1 MGGSSSGGSAHT
13 PTEQADNL
21 KTKQRLQIIDLI
33 TEGPIYGP
41 VYGMKSFYQNGTP
54 VLDSNGNANFTGVD
68 AEWTSGTQDQAYLAG
83 YSDVENEIGV
93 STELVYA
100 TPIVK
105 TVTDADVNRVR
116 LTVGVDSLL
125 EQDDDGDL
133 NYATVHMQI
142 QIQNTA
148 EGWDTVDNIT
158 ITGKTTSQYLEAHI
172 INAPGHTPWSFR
184 LVRQEVDS
192 TSTKLQNGTYFS
204 SYTEIIDAKLSYP
217 NSAIVGTTIDYTG
230 QFSGIPVRTYDMK
243 GLIVQVPSNYDPV
256 ARTYAGLWN
265 GTFQNAWTDNPAWVY
280 YDLVTNT
287 RYGLGKRLGQFGCDK
302 WSLYAVA
309 QFCDVLVDDGF
320 GGQEPRFTCNAYITD
335 QRAAYDILNDLASSF
350 RGMPI
355 WDGLQMTVVQDRPVD
370 PVWAYTNANVVNG
383 TFKYASSARKARHTA
398 IQVSWVNPDN
408 DWASDIEYVSD
419 DALIARYG
427 LNVTQVTAFGCTSRG
442 QANRVGRWILK
453 TEQLETQTVTF
464 DVGRDGLNNLP
475 GDIITV
481 ADNDYAGARMGGRVI
496 AFSGTS
502 VTLDAPVEIA
512 PTETAYFSYLNDAA
526 TMVKIQIVAPV
537 SGSQI
542 TLASAP
548 AGLRKWGI
556 FTISKSSLATRLFRC
571 LAITDNVDD
580 GTYSITALQ
589 HDPNKQAEVDLG
601 EQFDSPTTTLY
612 GSAIPA
618 PEHIAIDDSVANDV
632 YQIRITW
639 DTAKIYT
646 GITFNLKLVRH
657 DAGGDVVVLRANT
670 ADMQYTV
677 GNLSLGSYSIFIRG
691 MNAAG
696 QLGEESEVDM
706 TIGPPLAP
714 SSLSLYSTNFSIKIV
729 PVVDGV
735 VTLGT
740 RYQFYRGASQSEALA
755 MANYV
760 GQGYEFLDDGLTPLT
775 TYWYAVRAVN
785 NVGRSALVTG
795 SVATKK
801 DATDIMT
808 VISDAIPD
816 IEWARDLSQE
826 VAVNTSAVGL
836 LSDRAYLVVN
846 NEGKISGIAISTSP
860 GSSVVD
866 ILANW
871 FAVTDPSTLQRKLY
885 WDGNNNRLVV
895 NGEVN
900 AIAGTFQNVTIAQNC
915 NILGTLTA
923 AQISG
928 GTAANSSMDLTGVSD
943 PNGNATH
950 VGNFYKSLIANP
962 YVNRVLTIVGPMS
975 IGASANGPG
984 SLSVE
989 IFANN
994 VSIGSAT
1001 IETPYF
1007 NAEASSANGAFGAS
1021 VTVPAGTQMDIRIQ
1035 VSKVDRGTMIAG
1047 PAILVA
1053 CRDTGGDWSAQT

>member
-1 MGGSSSGGSAHT
+1 MGGSSGGSSKT

-21 KTKQRLQIIDLI
+21 KSKQRIQIIDLI
-33 TEGPIYGP
+33 SEGPIFGP
-41 VYGMKSFYQNGTP
+41 VDGLKSFYLNDTP

-68 AEWTSGTQDQAYLAG
+68 AEWTSGTQDQAYLTG

-125 EQDDDGDL
+125 SQDDDGDL

-148 EGWDTVDNIT
+148 ETWDTVDNIT
-158 ITGKTTSQYLEAHI
+158 ITGKTTSQYLESHI

-184 LVRQEVDS
+184 VVRQEVDS

-230 QFSGIPVRTYDMK
+230 QFSGIPARTYDMK

-265 GTFQNAWTDNPAWVY
+265 GTFQNAWTDNPAWVF

-302 WSLYAVA
+302 WALYAIA
-309 QFCDVLVDDGF
+309 QFCDSLVDDGF
-320 GGQEPRFTCNAYITD
+320 GGQEPRFACNLYITD
-335 QRAAYDILNDLASSF
+335 QRAAYDVLNDLASSF

-370 PVWAYTNANVVNG
+370 PVWAYTNANVTVDG
-383 TFKYASSARKARHTA
+383 FKYASSARKARHTA

-419 DALIARYG
+419 DSLIARYG
-427 LNVTQVTAFGCTSRG
+427 LNVSQVTAFGCTSRG

-512 PTETAYFSYLNDAA
+512 ETETAYFSYLNDAA
-526 TMVKIQIVAPV
+526 AMVKIQIAAPV

-601 EQFDSPTTTLY
+601 EQFDTPTTTLY
-612 GSAIPA
+612 GSSIPA

-677 GNLSLGSYSIFIRG
+677 GNLSLGSYSVFIRG

-729 PVVDGV
+729 PVVNGV

-740 RYQFYRGASQSEALA
+740 RYQFYRGASLSEALA

-775 TYWYAVRAVN
+775 TYWYAVRAFN
-785 NVGRSALVTG
+785 NIGRSALVTG
-795 SVATKK
+795 SIATKK

-846 NEGKISGIAISTSP
+846 NEGKVSGIAITTSP
-860 GSSVVD
+860 GASVVD
-866 ILANW
+866 ILANY

-885 WDGNNNRLVV
+885 WDGNNNRLVIE
-895 NGEVN
+895 GEVN

-928 GTAANSSMDLTGVSD
+928 GTAANSSIDLTGVSD

-950 VGNFYKSLIANP
+950 TQDFHKNLMANS

-1001 IETPYF
+1001 IETPYI
-1007 NAEASSANGAFGAS
+1007 NAEASSANGAFGAA
-1021 VTVPAGTQMDIRIQ
+1021 VNVPAGTEMDITIR
-1035 VSKVDRGTMIAG
+1035 VSKINRGTMIAG
-1047 PAILVA
+1047 PAIMVA
-1053 CRDTGGDWSAQT
+1053 CRDTGSDWSAQY